1 MTPLQLSLRLRLSLM
16 MFLQFFIWGAWYV
29 TAPNYLGTIGFGAG
43 DFGWTYS
50 VGPIA
55 GMLSP
60 VLIGILAD
68 RYFPAQRVLGILHVI
83 GGVVMLGA
91 AQAMASG
98 MDPAGINGIFFG
110 YMLAY
115 YPTLALTNTIALRNM
130 PDPEKQFPSVR
141 VLGTIGWITA
151 GVTLSVLGWGTKID
165 MFQLTA
171 GAGIL
176 LGLFAFFL
184 PHTPALG
191 TGAGSL
197 RSLIGLDALALL
209 KDRSYLVFMVCS
221 TLICIPLAFYYQIT
235 SRVVEMANFGDS
247 GVLHSLKSLLHM
259 GDVIGATMAL
269 GQVSEI
275 VFMLVMPFFFV
286 RLGVKWMLALGMAA
300 WVARYA
306 LFAMGA
312 PEQVRWMILV
322 GILLHGICYDFF
334 FVTGQIYTD
343 RIAPRHL
350 RGQAQ
355 GLLVLFTL
363 GLGMFIGAQVAG
375 KVEALYTTKE
385 SKAFAI
391 QIMDLQDQARAI
403 EASVSAGTA
412 DPDASS
418 RLSDIRESRIPALR
432 KSELQAIDWRP
443 LWGLPAL
450 FAGGVLLVFLLLFK
464 QPAAKSESL

>member
-60 VLIGILAD
+60 VLVGILAD
-68 RYFPAQRVLGILHVI
+68 RYFPAQRVLGLLHII

-98 MDPAGINGIFFG
+98 IAPAGINGIFFG

-115 YPTLALTNTIALRNM
+115 YPTLALSNTIALRNM
-130 PDPEKQFPSVR
+130 PDPEKQFPAVR

-151 GVTLSVLGWGTKID
+151 GVTLSVLGWETKID
-165 MFQLTA
+165 MFELTA

-184 PHTPALG
+184 PHTPALSTG
-191 TGAGSL
+191 TGSL

-209 KDRSYLVFMVCS
+209 KDRSYLVFMLCS

-275 VFMLVMPFFFV
+275 LFMLVMPFFFA
-286 RLGVKWMLALGMAA
+286 RLGVKWMLAFGMLA

-306 LFAMGA
+306 LFALGA
-312 PEQVRWMILV
+312 PEQIRWMILA

-403 EASVSAGTA
+403 EASVTAGTA

-464 QPAAKSESL
+464 QPATTPESL

>member
-1 MTPLQLSLRLRLSLM
+1 
-16 MFLQFFIWGAWYV
+16 
-29 TAPNYLGTIGFGAG
+29 
-43 DFGWTYS
+43 
-50 VGPIA
+50 
-55 GMLSP
+55 
-60 VLIGILAD
+60 
-68 RYFPAQRVLGILHVI
+68 
-83 GGVVMLGA
+83 
-91 AQAMASG
+91 
-98 MDPAGINGIFFG
+98 
-110 YMLAY
+110 
-115 YPTLALTNTIALRNM
+115 
-130 PDPEKQFPSVR
+130 
-141 VLGTIGWITA
+141 
-151 GVTLSVLGWGTKID
+151 
-165 MFQLTA
+165 MFQMAA

-176 LGLFAFFL
+176 LGFLAFFL

-191 TGAGSL
+191 SGSNSL

-221 TLICIPLAFYYQIT
+221 TLICIPLAFYYQVT

-247 GVLHSLKSLLHM
+247 GVLQSLKSLLHM

-275 VFMLVMPFFFV
+275 FFMLVMPFFFV
-286 RLGVKWMLALGMAA
+286 RLGVKWMLALGMLA

-391 QIMDLQDQARAI
+391 QIMDLQDQARAMEI
-403 EASVSAGTA
+403 SIKDGKG
-412 DPDASS
+412 DPDAAS
-418 RLSDIRESRIPALR
+418 RLSEIRESRIPALR

-450 FAGGVLLVFLLLFK
+450 SAGGVLLVFVLLFK

>member
-1 MTPLQLSLRLRLSLM
+1 
-16 MFLQFFIWGAWYV
+16 
-29 TAPNYLGTIGFGAG
+29 
-43 DFGWTYS
+43 
-50 VGPIA
+50 
-55 GMLSP
+55 
-60 VLIGILAD
+60 
-68 RYFPAQRVLGILHVI
+68 
-83 GGVVMLGA
+83 
-91 AQAMASG
+91 
-98 MDPAGINGIFFG
+98 
-110 YMLAY
+110 
-115 YPTLALTNTIALRNM
+115 
-130 PDPEKQFPSVR
+130 
-141 VLGTIGWITA
+141 
-151 GVTLSVLGWGTKID
+151 
-165 MFQLTA
+165 
-171 GAGIL
+171 
-176 LGLFAFFL
+176 
-184 PHTPALG
+184 
-191 TGAGSL
+191 
-197 RSLIGLDALALL
+197 
-209 KDRSYLVFMVCS
+209 MVCS
-221 TLICIPLAFYYQIT
+221 TLICIPLAFYYQVT

-247 GVLHSLKSLLHM
+247 GVLQSLKSLLHM

-275 VFMLVMPFFFV
+275 FFMLVMPFFFV
-286 RLGVKWMLALGMAA
+286 RLGVKWMLALGMLA

-391 QIMDLQDQARAI
+391 QIMDLQDQARAMEI
-403 EASVSAGTA
+403 SIKDGKG
-412 DPDASS
+412 DPDAAS
-418 RLSDIRESRIPALR
+418 RLSEIRESRIPALR

-450 FAGGVLLVFLLLFK
+450 SAGGVLLVFVLLFK